1 MEESVRID
9 HVCFAYGEHLIL
21 KDVSLAVGKGEVVS
35 VIGPNGAGKS
45 TLVAIAIGHHRP
57 HGGTVRVAGRLLSGW
72 SPREFAKYCAFVP
85 QNASIPPGFT
95 VWESVFL
102 GRTPYLG
109 FLGIAGKED
118 RRIVEHVIADLEIGE
133 LKDRKIGEIS
143 GGERQRVILARALA
157 QEPRCLFLDEPTNFL
172 DVHHQVML
180 LSFLSSLA
188 RERGVAVFIVLHD
201 LNIAST
207 FSDRIILLANGEVVV
222 QGTPS
227 KVMADP
233 RIVSLYENSI
243 TIIERPDDDSRPAV
257 LPVRIAKK

>member
-1 MEESVRID
+1 MNESVRID
-9 HVCFAYGEHLIL
+9 DVNFSYETRQIL
-21 KDVSLAVGKGEVVS
+21 KHVSLGIREGEVVS

-45 TLVAIAIGHHRP
+45 TLVVIAMGLLNPQR
-57 HGGTVRVAGRLLSGW
+57 GTVNVNGRPLSQW
-72 SPREFAKYCAFVP
+72 APRELARYCAFVP
-85 QNASIPPGFT
+85 QNPYLPPAFT

-102 GRTPYLG
+102 GRTPY
-109 FLGIAGKED
+109 
-118 RRIVEHVIADLEIGE
+118 
-133 LKDRKIGEIS
+133 RKIGEIS

-180 LSFLSSLA
+180 LSFVRRLA
-188 RERGVAVFIVLHD
+188 EEESVTVFIVLHD

-207 FSDRIILLANGEVVV
+207 FSDRIVLLANGEIVV

-227 KVMADP
+227 EVLQDT

-243 TIIERPDDDSRPAV
+243 TVFQRPDDEARPAM
-257 LPVRIAKK
+257 LPVRVPAHYGNGKKKIQENKT